1 MSRKRT
7 KHLRLVLVGSLGA
20 AVSISGCG
28 GCGPDKDLQRLA
40 AEADPVLAKRAAAA
54 GAAAELADGIG
65 LTGGLFAAGPMLGVS
80 APLGLANLGS
90 IIDQAD
96 ETMDVASRVAG
107 VPRSTNTAGNQ
118 PTRTRYYYHRSPGIG
133 WFVWGHA
140 IGWASGRSY
149 TPSPYY
155 APTPNQVTSQRSY
168 TSSSG
173 GSGGFGRS
181 SPIGGGS
188 GSVSRGGFGSSGAAH
203 ASGGS

>member
-1 MSRKRT
+1 MLRKRT
-7 KHLRLVLVGSLGA
+7 KQLKLVLLGSLGA
-20 AVSISGCG
+20 ALSGCG
-28 GCGPDKDLQRLA
+28 GCGADKDLQHLA
-40 AEADPVLAKRAAAA
+40 GEIDPVLAKRAAAA
-54 GAAAELADGIG
+54 GAAAELTDGIG
-65 LTGGLFAAGPMLGVS
+65 LTGGLFAAGPILALS

-107 VPRSTNTAGNQ
+107 VPRSTSASNQ
-118 PTRTRYYYHRSPGIG
+118 PTRTRYYHHNGPGIG
-133 WFVWGHA
+133 WFVWGYA
-140 IGWASGRSY
+140 LGRSSGA
-149 TPSPYY
+149 PSYAPPRYY
-155 APTPNQVTSQRSY
+155 APTPNQVTSQRTY

-181 SPIGGGS
+181 APIGGGS